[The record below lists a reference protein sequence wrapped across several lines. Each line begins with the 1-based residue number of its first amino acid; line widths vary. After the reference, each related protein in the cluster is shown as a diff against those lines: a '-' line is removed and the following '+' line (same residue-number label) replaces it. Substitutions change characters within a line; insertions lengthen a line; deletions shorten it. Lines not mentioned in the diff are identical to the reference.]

1 MGNFMALAAAEL
13 SRKAAHDHK
22 SKRTMRTASAL
33 ISQRRPAIRFIRP
46 HPIQEGQ
53 QGGPFTRPATLPWIL
68 PAIPP
73 AGNPRVHRVAL
84 LAYGH
89 GGGRTS
95 IPPSYRQTGN
105 PGAEDPTTLRS
116 GGRRRRERPF
126 DPPRGNQRK
135 GGPRPNPPPPSR
147 GGAVRPRRSYPGRG
161 GGGRQPSGKGVRQ
174 AVCWRGDRTG
184 SSLTRGSIRCGRRSS
199 LRIRRRVA

>member
-22 SKRTMRTASAL
+22 SKRPIGTASAL

-46 HPIQEGQ
+46 HPIQEGK

-105 PGAEDPTTLRS
+105 PGAEDGAGS
-116 GGRRRRERPF
+116 GPSTRLEAT
-126 DPPRGNQRK
+126 NEK

-147 GGAVRPRRSYPGRG
+147 GRAVRPG
-161 GGGRQPSGKGVRQ
+161 
-174 AVCWRGDRTG
+174 C
-184 SSLTRGSIRCGRRSS
+184 
-199 LRIRRRVA
+199 

>member
-135 GGPRPNPPPPSR
+135 GGPRPNPPPPSLR
-147 GGAVRPRRSYPGRG
+147 TAIFSSDPSSSGLIRRPRISKTFTGRLF
-161 GGGRQPSGKGVRQ
+161 P
-174 AVCWRGDRTG
+174 W
-184 SSLTRGSIRCGRRSS
+184 SSARP
-199 LRIRRRVA
+199 

>member
-105 PGAEDPTTLRS
+105 PGAEDGAGS
-116 GGRRRRERPF
+116 GPSTRLEATSEKG
-126 DPPRGNQRK
+126 DPGPIPLPLPG
-135 GGPRPNPPPPSR
+135 GGPFAPD
-147 GGAVRPRRSYPGRG
+147 GLTGVGWG
-161 GGGRQPSGKGVRQ
+161 SGV
-174 AVCWRGDRTG
+174 
-184 SSLTRGSIRCGRRSS
+184 
-199 LRIRRRVA
+199 